1 MDTRSSDPEVLRGA
15 LAALLHDGE
24 APTPVRDNIWTS
36 WRRSAASGLSP
47 ERFAAPY
54 ADDSEQDSLLVRAA
68 RPVLDSLIDD
78 LASTSVG
85 LVLTDRRGDILDRWV
100 PERSLGTHFDRVDLA
115 PGFVYAE
122 PAIGTN
128 GIGTAIAERK
138 PTLVLGSEHFADAL
152 TALACAAAPIIEPR
166 TGHVLGVVD
175 LTCWAQ
181 DASALMLPF
190 ARRAAHEIEERL
202 LDDTGFA
209 ERVMMRRFL
218 QERSGGKHPML
229 VANSRVVIANT
240 AAERLVRPEDEPQ
253 VRLQAERVM
262 ARTPTDVVEI
272 MLSGGSTVA
281 VRCEPIFDGTVAVGV
296 VMHLAGGAARR
307 DRPALGL
314 AGLTD
319 TERAIAN
326 LVAQGLTNR
335 QIGERVFVSRHT
347 VDFHLRSI
355 FRKVNVTSRIELTR
369 QIVGDAATT

>member
-1 MDTRSSDPEVLRGA
+1 M
-15 LAALLHDGE
+15 
-24 APTPVRDNIWTS
+24 
-36 WRRSAASGLSP
+36 
-47 ERFAAPY
+47 
-54 ADDSEQDSLLVRAA
+54 
-68 RPVLDSLIDD
+68 
-78 LASTSVG
+78 
-85 LVLTDRRGDILDRWV
+85 
-100 PERSLGTHFDRVDLA
+100 
-115 PGFVYAE
+115 
-122 PAIGTN
+122 
-128 GIGTAIAERK
+128 
-138 PTLVLGSEHFADAL
+138 LGSEHFADAL

-253 VRLQAERVM
+253 VRLHAEQVM

-272 MLSGGSTVA
+272 MLSSGGSTVA

-347 VDFHLRSI
+347 VDSHLRSI